1 MKIPKDVIVK
11 KPKITA
17 HIWITPIPSKG
28 KVATKKNPSP
38 HSKPIIKKTLEI
50 T

>member
-1 MKIPKDVIVK
+1 MKIPKDVIVM

-17 HIWITPIPSKG
+17 HICIIPMPSKG
-28 KVATKKNPSP
+28 SVATKKNPSP
-38 HSKPIIKKTLEI
+38 HSKPIIKKAFEI